1 MKKVIYFTSLLLII
15 FSTAKSQTIERIGL
29 KGPIEFNKTEFK
41 LAWSQKPNAN
51 YYVQEYL
58 PKNETVERFN
68 ELITVNVFVLDVT
81 VEKAIQQKVN
91 ELTKRKEIDKV
102 CNFSVINSPDGTESI
117 LDCLLSS
124 GNDEKLDVV
133 EIIIYRY
140 KQIELENHKKALLIY
155 SYSKRSYDENI
166 IKFLNGLSSER
177 ESLLNVMISAEMP
190 KISIKE

>member
-1 MKKVIYFTSLLLII
+1 MKKAIYFTSLLLII

-102 CNFSVINSPDGTESI
+102 CNFSVIDSPDGTESI

-133 EIIIYRY
+133 EFIIYRY
-140 KQIELENHKKALLIY
+140 KQIVLENHKKALLIY

>member
-1 MKKVIYFTSLLLII
+1 MKKAIYFTSLLLII

-29 KGPIEFNKTEFK
+29 KGPIEFNNTEFK

-102 CNFSVINSPDGTESI
+102 CNFSVIDSPDGTESI

-124 GNDEKLDVV
+124 GNDQKLDVV
-133 EIIIYRY
+133 EFVIYRY

-190 KISIKE
+190 KITIKE

>member
-124 GNDEKLDVV
+124 GNDEK
-133 EIIIYRY
+133 
-140 KQIELENHKKALLIY
+140 
-155 SYSKRSYDENI
+155 
-166 IKFLNGLSSER
+166 
-177 ESLLNVMISAEMP
+177 
-190 KISIKE
+190 

>member
-1 MKKVIYFTSLLLII
+1 MKKAIYFTSLLLII

-29 KGPIEFNKTEFK
+29 KGPIEFNNTEFI

-102 CNFSVINSPDGTESI
+102 CNFSVIDSPDGTESI

-124 GNDEKLDVV
+124 GNDQKLDVV
-133 EIIIYRY
+133 EFVIYRY

-190 KISIKE
+190 KIRIK